1 MVSTVPILNEL
12 EYYNLNMTSKLSIYL
27 LTKWAL
33 SQAWYGGTLPF
44 TWKIQKFMLEK
55 QMVHAIPVWELQKTW
70 AKIWGM
76 QFFPFFLL
84 CSADLDY
91 TL

>member
-1 MVSTVPILNEL
+1 
-12 EYYNLNMTSKLSIYL
+12 
-27 LTKWAL
+27 
-33 SQAWYGGTLPF
+33 
-44 TWKIQKFMLEK
+44 MLEK
-55 QMVHAIPVWELQKTW
+55 QMVHAIPVWEVQKTW

-76 QFFPFFLL
+76 QFFPFSLL